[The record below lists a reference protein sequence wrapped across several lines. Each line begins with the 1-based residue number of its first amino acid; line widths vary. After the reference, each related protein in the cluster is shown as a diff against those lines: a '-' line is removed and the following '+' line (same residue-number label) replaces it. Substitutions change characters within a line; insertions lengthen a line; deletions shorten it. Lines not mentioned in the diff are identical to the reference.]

1 MHVFICW
8 SGRRSRRIAEALA
21 SRWLPRI
28 FGVKVTSF
36 VSYANIEAGERWFDR
51 LVVELGKAD
60 AGIICLTPENLR
72 SPWLH
77 FESGMV
83 SRLGKGTLFTF
94 FLGTDAGTIQ
104 DPLKQI
110 QVMLST
116 ESDTKRLAL
125 RLAALAKASQT
136 DLESQWAGAWDGLA
150 TVIREV
156 ETPGIEDLF
165 PGFMKLF
172 ERKTFDEPLA
182 ECTDQGWLKRY
193 DAARDTAL
201 ALNSHR
207 ELVASAGK
215 PWQTW
220 LYDKLVYQ
228 LSGYVDELKKYL
240 LLERPFQFGDNRL
253 IDFGKPD
260 KLDPRSTPPSLSDM
274 CERRCRE
281 IKHALFCLT
290 RPDDGAPV
298 LPESLAFAKLRLD
311 QFDDKKQLVHARGLQ
326 IDRASLG
333 MRTDAELERCARS
346 VWVYDRIMY
355 YKVRDAE
362 PTAVAMMIRRTE
374 QELEKT
380 QAEDEPSLMAL
391 HYAVKALAGTIRR
404 NTRER
409 FDVHEAG
416 QLVTDL
422 QAFLDAKGCENN
434 PRICRNVAEIR
445 ACLGSN
451 RVNTHE

>member
-1 MHVFICW
+1 M
-8 SGRRSRRIAEALA
+8 
-21 SRWLPRI
+21 
-28 FGVKVTSF
+28 FGDSVTSF

-51 LVVELGKAD
+51 LVAELGKAD
-60 AGIICLTPENLR
+60 AAIICLTPENLR

-83 SRLGKGTLFTF
+83 SRLGKGILFTF
-94 FLGTDAGTIQ
+94 FLGTDAGAIQ

-125 RLAALAKASQT
+125 QLAALAKASQT
-136 DLESQWAGAWDGLA
+136 DLVSRWAGAWEGLA
-150 TVIREV
+150 AVIHEV

-172 ERKTFDEPLA
+172 ERKTFNEPLA
-182 ECTDQGWLKRY
+182 ECTDQEWLKRY
-193 DAARDTAL
+193 DAARDTSL
-201 ALNSHR
+201 ALNSR
-207 ELVASAGK
+207 RDLVASAAE

-228 LSGYVDELKKYL
+228 LNGYVDELKKYL

-260 KLDPRSTPPSLSDM
+260 KLESRSTPSSLSDM

-290 RPDDGAPV
+290 RPDVGAPV

-333 MRTDAELERCARS
+333 MRSDAELERCARS
-346 VWVYDRIMY
+346 VWAYDRIMY
-355 YKVRDAE
+355 YKARDAE
-362 PTAVAMMIRRTE
+362 PTTAAMMMGLTE
-374 QELEKT
+374 HEMEKA

-391 HYAVKALAGTIRR
+391 HYAVKTLAGTIRR
-404 NTRER
+404 NSGER
-409 FDVHEAG
+409 FDVHEAQ
-416 QLVTDL
+416 QLVADL
-422 QAFLDAKGCENN
+422 QTFLDAAGSEND
-434 PRICRNVAEIR
+434 PRIRRNLADIR
-445 ACLGSN
+445 AFLGSIQPIAAAGQ
-451 RVNTHE
+451 R

>member
-1 MHVFICW
+1 M
-8 SGRRSRRIAEALA
+8 
-21 SRWLPRI
+21 
-28 FGVKVTSF
+28 FGDNVTSF
-36 VSYANIEAGERWFDR
+36 VSYANIEASERWFDR
-51 LVVELGKAD
+51 LVIELGKAD
-60 AGIICLTPENLR
+60 AAIICLTPENLR

-83 SRLGKGTLFTF
+83 SRLGKGILFTF

-125 RLAALAKASQT
+125 QLAALAKASQT
-136 DLESQWAGAWDGLA
+136 DLESRWAGAWEGLA
-150 TVIREV
+150 AVIHEA

-172 ERKTFDEPLA
+172 ERKTFNEPLA
-182 ECTDQGWLKRY
+182 ECTDQEWLKRY
-193 DAARDTAL
+193 DAARDTSL
-201 ALNSHR
+201 ALNSR
-207 ELVASAGK
+207 RDLVASAAESW
-215 PWQTW
+215 PTW

-228 LSGYVDELKKYL
+228 LNGYVDELKKYL

-260 KLDPRSTPPSLSDM
+260 KLESRSTPSSLSDM

-290 RPDDGAPV
+290 RPDVGAPV

-333 MRTDAELERCARS
+333 MRSDAELERCARS
-346 VWVYDRIMY
+346 VWAYDRIMY
-355 YKVRDAE
+355 YKAREAE
-362 PTAVAMMIRRTE
+362 PTTVAAMIRLTE
-374 QELEKT
+374 HEMEKA

-391 HYAVKALAGTIRR
+391 YYAVKTLAGTIRR
-404 NTRER
+404 NSGER
-409 FDVHEAG
+409 FDVHEAQ
-416 QLVTDL
+416 QLVADL
-422 QAFLDAKGCENN
+422 QTFLDAAGSKTIRGSDAIWLTSGRSSVQSSRS
-434 PRICRNVAEIR
+434 PRR
-445 ACLGSN
+445 GSGS
-451 RVNTHE
+451 

>member
-1 MHVFICW
+1 M
-8 SGRRSRRIAEALA
+8 
-21 SRWLPRI
+21 
-28 FGVKVTSF
+28 FGDNVTSF

-51 LVVELGKAD
+51 LVIELGKAD
-60 AGIICLTPENLR
+60 AAIICLTPENLR

-83 SRLGKGTLFTF
+83 SRLKGILFTY

-116 ESDTKRLAL
+116 ESDTKRLA
-125 RLAALAKASQT
+125 RKLAALAQVSQT
-136 DLESQWAGAWDGLA
+136 ALDFLWADAWEGLA
-150 TVIREV
+150 AVISEV

-172 ERKTFDEPLA
+172 ERKTFEEPLA
-182 ECTDQGWLKRY
+182 ECTDQEWLKRY
-193 DAARDTAL
+193 DRARDTAL
-201 ALNSHR
+201 ALQSQR
-207 ELVASAGK
+207 ELVASAGE
-215 PWQTW
+215 PWQVW

-228 LSGYVDELKKYL
+228 LDGYVDELKNYL
-240 LLERPFQFGDNRL
+240 LLERPFQFGDNKL
-253 IDFGKPD
+253 IDFGKPAE
-260 KLDPRSTPPSLSDM
+260 LDPRPTPPSLSAM

-290 RPDDGAPV
+290 RPDVGAPV

-333 MRTDAELERCARS
+333 MRSDAELERCARS

-355 YKVRDAE
+355 YKAREAE
-362 PTAVAMMIRRTE
+362 PTTVAVMIRLTE
-374 QELEKT
+374 HEMEKA
-380 QAEDEPSLMAL
+380 QAEGEPSLMAL
-391 HYAVKALAGTIRR
+391 YYAVKTLAGTIRR
-404 NTRER
+404 NSGER
-409 FDVHEAG
+409 FDVHEAR
-416 QLVTDL
+416 QLVADL
-422 QAFLDAKGCENN
+422 QTFLDAAGSEND
-434 PRICRNVAEIR
+434 PRIRRNLADIR
-445 ACLGSN
+445 ALLGSIQPIAAAASGS
-451 RVNTHE
+451 

>member
-1 MHVFICW
+1 M
-8 SGRRSRRIAEALA
+8 
-21 SRWLPRI
+21 
-28 FGVKVTSF
+28 FGDNVTSF

-51 LVVELGKAD
+51 LVIELGKAE
-60 AGIICLTPENLR
+60 AAIICLTPENLR

-83 SRLGKGTLFTF
+83 SRLGKGILFTY
-94 FLGTDAGTIQ
+94 FLGTDAGAIQ

-110 QVMLST
+110 QVMLSM

-125 RLAALAKASQT
+125 QLAELAKTSQT
-136 DLESQWAGAWDGLA
+136 DLESRWASAWEGLA
-150 TVIREV
+150 AVIHEV

-165 PGFMKLF
+165 PGFAKLF
-172 ERKTFDEPLA
+172 ERKTFNERLA

-193 DAARDTAL
+193 DGARDTAL
-201 ALNSHR
+201 ALNSR
-207 ELVASAGK
+207 RDLVASAAE

-220 LYDKLVYQ
+220 LYDKLLYQ
-228 LSGYVDELKKYL
+228 LNGYVDELKKYL

-260 KLDPRSTPPSLSDM
+260 KLDPRSTPPSLSAM

-290 RPDDGAPV
+290 RPDVGAPV

-355 YKVRDAE
+355 YKARETE
-362 PTAVAMMIRRTE
+362 PATVAMMMGLTE
-374 QELEKT
+374 QELEKA

-391 HYAVKALAGTIRR
+391 YYAVKTLAGTIRR
-404 NTRER
+404 NSGER
-409 FDVHEAG
+409 FDVHEAQ
-416 QLVTDL
+416 QLVADVQT
-422 QAFLDAKGCENN
+422 FLDAAGSKND
-434 PRICRNVAEIR
+434 PRFQRNLADIR
-445 ACLGSN
+445 AFLGSIQPIA
-451 RVNTHE
+451 